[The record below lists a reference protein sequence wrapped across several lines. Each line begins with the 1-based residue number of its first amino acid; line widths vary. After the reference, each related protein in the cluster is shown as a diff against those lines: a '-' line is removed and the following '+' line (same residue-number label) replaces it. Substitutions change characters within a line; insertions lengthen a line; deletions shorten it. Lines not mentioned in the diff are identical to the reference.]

1 MSATSSG
8 PVSAPAAGQ
17 MPASVSPLPQV
28 LVGLGTLAVAAWLA
42 WGAAS
47 ISADA
52 GYAGV
57 GPNFLPWVVSVLLGL
72 CGVFMLREALTGGF
86 RDLDEVDGAGQGDW
100 RSFVW
105 VAAGILLNA
114 SLITTIG
121 FILSCALCYL
131 LAVQGFRRAQGSA
144 VGGARAWITDALV
157 GLAIASPVF
166 WMFTKGLAIS
176 LPGLTQ
182 TGWI

>member
-1 MSATSSG
+1 MTLDPSNPPPAGNG
-8 PVSAPAAGQ
+8 PQTLVALG
-17 MPASVSPLPQV
+17 V
-28 LVGLGTLAVAAWLA
+28 LLTGLALG
-42 WGAAS
+42 WGAMG
-47 ISADA
+47 ISSDA
-52 GYAGV
+52 GYGGV
-57 GPNFLPWVVSVLLGL
+57 GPNFLPWLCAVALVL
-72 CGVFMLREALTGGF
+72 CGAWLLWEARTGGF
-86 RDLDEVDGAGQGDW
+86 RGLSADGGEPANWSG
-100 RSFVW
+100 FVW
-105 VAAGILLNA
+105 VSAGLLLNA
-114 SLITTIG
+114 SLITTVG
-121 FILSCALCYL
+121 FILGCALCYL

>member
-17 MPASVSPLPQV
+17 MPASVSPMPQV

-42 WGAAS
+42 WGATS

-72 CGVFMLREALTGGF
+72 CGVFICR
-86 RDLDEVDGAGQGDW
+86 
-100 RSFVW
+100 
-105 VAAGILLNA
+105 
-114 SLITTIG
+114 
-121 FILSCALCYL
+121 C
-131 LAVQGFRRAQGSA
+131 RR
-144 VGGARAWITDALV
+144 
-157 GLAIASPVF
+157 
-166 WMFTKGLAIS
+166 
-176 LPGLTQ
+176 
-182 TGWI
+182 

>member
-1 MSATSSG
+1 M
-8 PVSAPAAGQ
+8 
-17 MPASVSPLPQV
+17 
-28 LVGLGTLAVAAWLA
+28 
-42 WGAAS
+42 
-47 ISADA
+47 
-52 GYAGV
+52 
-57 GPNFLPWVVSVLLGL
+57 LLGL

>member
-17 MPASVSPLPQV
+17 APAFSPLPQV

-42 WGAAS
+42 WGATS

-121 FILSCALCYL
+121 FILSCALCYV
-131 LAVQGFRRAQGSA
+131 LAVQGFRRSQGTVTA
-144 VGGARAWITDALV
+144 GAIDWVKDAAT
-157 GLAIASPVF
+157 GLAISAPVF